1 MANLEVEVTNL
12 ASKAGK
18 GINLLTCILVINI
31 EHLGIR
37 KLCQVFFLGFSIL
50 LFTYCVSL
58 FVI

>member
-18 GINLLTCILVINI
+18 GINMLNQLGPVYFYL

-37 KLCQVFFLGFSIL
+37 KPVC
-50 LFTYCVSL
+50 
-58 FVI
+58 FVK